1 MSIAAGNMLKR
12 GEIYRGKAIFYTR
25 ILTFNR
31 VGGILKKTKSSVRYG
46 CCRGRKGE
54 NMHCPVCGEKL
65 ALFLHNQEGL
75 VPFCKHCEEF
85 RFPQFATA
93 VSMVV
98 VNRAHD
104 KILLARHKGQQDYI
118 LFAGYV
124 KKGETAEKTVTREF
138 REETKL
144 NVVKYKY
151 MSSRYHEPHNVL
163 MLNFLVVAENGELSL
178 DLSELDDAV
187 WFDFDGALQA
197 IRKGSDAE
205 AFLKNAIAELKK
217 Q

>member
-1 MSIAAGNMLKR
+1 M
-12 GEIYRGKAIFYTR
+12 Y
-25 ILTFNR
+25 
-31 VGGILKKTKSSVRYG
+31 
-46 CCRGRKGE
+46 
-54 NMHCPVCGEKL
+54 CPVCGDKL
-65 ALFLHNQEGL
+65 ALFVHDQEGL
-75 VPFCKHCEEF
+75 VPYCKHCGEF

-98 VNRAHD
+98 VNREKN
-104 KILLARHKGQQDYI
+104 KILLAKHKGQEDFI

-138 REETKL
+138 REETHL

-163 MLNFLVVAENGELSL
+163 MLNFLVVAENGEIAL
-178 DLSELDDAV
+178 DKVELDEAV
-187 WFDFDGALQA
+187 WFDFDAALGA
-197 IRKGSDAE
+197 IRKDSDAE

-217 Q
+217 QNA

>member
-1 MSIAAGNMLKR
+1 MFCT
-12 GEIYRGKAIFYTR
+12 E
-25 ILTFNR
+25 
-31 VGGILKKTKSSVRYG
+31 
-46 CCRGRKGE
+46 
-54 NMHCPVCGEKL
+54 CGEKL
-65 ALFLHNQEGL
+65 TLMYAKGEGL
-75 VPFCKHCEEF
+75 VPFCKTCNQF
-85 RFPQFATA
+85 RFAQFATA

-98 VNRAHD
+98 TNRQKD
-104 KILLARHKGQQDYI
+104 KILLAKHKGHNDYI

-205 AFLKNAIAELKK
+205 AFLKNAITELKK

>member
-1 MSIAAGNMLKR
+1 
-12 GEIYRGKAIFYTR
+12 
-25 ILTFNR
+25 
-31 VGGILKKTKSSVRYG
+31 
-46 CCRGRKGE
+46 
-54 NMHCPVCGEKL
+54 MHCPVCGEKL
-65 ALFLHNQEGL
+65 ALYVHEQEGL
-75 VPFCKHCEEF
+75 VPYCKHCGEF

-98 VNRAHD
+98 VNRAKD
-104 KILLARHKGQQDYI
+104 KVLLAKHNNQEDYI

-151 MSSRYHEPHNVL
+151 MSSLYHEPHNVL
-163 MLNFLVVAENGELSL
+163 MLNFLVVAENGEITL
-178 DLSELDDAV
+178 DKAELADAQ
-187 WFDFDGALQA
+187 WFDFDTALQV
-197 IRKGSDAE
+197 IRKQSVAE
-205 AFLKNAIAELKK
+205 TFLKNAIAELKSKK